1 MTDHYQVYRKVL
13 KVLKGMMKLS
23 HPGYLVTLAMLI
35 AGIVV
40 SRHAQLSRISGEAAA
55 TAKDKSIEMRFRRW
69 VKNEHLNA
77 DMVYLPFAQYLL
89 VLCQG

>member
-40 SRHAQLSRISGEAAA
+40 SRHAQLSRISGE
-55 TAKDKSIEMRFRRW
+55 
-69 VKNEHLNA
+69 
-77 DMVYLPFAQYLL
+77 PLL
-89 VLCQG
+89 QPKIKALRCGLDAGSRTST